1 VWIAYFAAITINSRE
16 MGEFGLEHFHFCITL
31 MKGNTGGH
39 IMILFFFGSMVFTAC
54 MCVLAYRIFAQKIE
68 QFQLKLDDGRGYY
81 LISMLLVAFVS
92 SALAFFVGSML
103 GFQANAAQQDS
114 MVLIVLLNAV
124 VALLALIYGLVH
136 FREGERY

>member
-1 VWIAYFAAITINSRE
+1 
-16 MGEFGLEHFHFCITL
+16 
-31 MKGNTGGH
+31 
-39 IMILFFFGSMVFTAC
+39 MIFFFFGSMIFTAAL
-54 MCVLAYRIFAQKIE
+54 CVLAYRFFAQKIE

-92 SALAFFVGSML
+92 SALAFFVGSIM
-103 GFQANAAQQDS
+103 GFQSNPEQQDG

-124 VALLALIYGLVH
+124 VALFALIYGLVH

>member
-1 VWIAYFAAITINSRE
+1 
-16 MGEFGLEHFHFCITL
+16 
-31 MKGNTGGH
+31 
-39 IMILFFFGSMVFTAC
+39 MIYFFFGSMLFTAALC
-54 MCVLAYRIFAQKIE
+54 IGAYRFFSQKIE
-68 QFQLKLDDGRGYY
+68 QFQMKLDDGRGYY

-92 SALAFFVGSML
+92 SALAFSVGSIM
-103 GFQANAAQQDS
+103 GFQANVQQQDS

>member
-1 VWIAYFAAITINSRE
+1 MVF
-16 MGEFGLEHFHFCITL
+16 
-31 MKGNTGGH
+31 
-39 IMILFFFGSMVFTAC
+39 FFFGSMMFTAVL
-54 MCVLAYRIFAQKIE
+54 CVIAYRFFAQKIE

-92 SALAFFVGSML
+92 SALAFFAGSIL
-103 GFQANAAQQDS
+103 GFQANPEQQNG

>member
-1 VWIAYFAAITINSRE
+1 MV
-16 MGEFGLEHFHFCITL
+16 
-31 MKGNTGGH
+31 
-39 IMILFFFGSMVFTAC
+39 FFFLGSMVFTASLC
-54 MCVLAYRIFAQKIE
+54 LLAYRFFHQKIE

-103 GFQANAAQQDS
+103 GFQVNPQQQDS
-114 MVLIVLLNAV
+114 MVLIVLFNAV
-124 VALLALIYGLVH
+124 VSLLALIYGLVH

>member
-1 VWIAYFAAITINSRE
+1 
-16 MGEFGLEHFHFCITL
+16 
-31 MKGNTGGH
+31 
-39 IMILFFFGSMVFTAC
+39 MILFFIGSMVFTAAL
-54 MCVLAYRIFAQKIE
+54 CVLAYRFFALKIE
-68 QFQLKLDDGRGYY
+68 QFQLKLDDGRGYF

-92 SALAFFVGSML
+92 SALSFFVGSMV
-103 GFQANAAQQDS
+103 GFQANPEQQDS